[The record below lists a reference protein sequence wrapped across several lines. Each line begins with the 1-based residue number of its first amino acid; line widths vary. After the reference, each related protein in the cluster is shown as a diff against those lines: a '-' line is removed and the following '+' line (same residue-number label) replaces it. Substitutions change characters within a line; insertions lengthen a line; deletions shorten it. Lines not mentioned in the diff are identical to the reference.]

1 MRKILRKLI
10 TFIFCLLS
18 VLYSQTVSPSIP
30 ELIDQVN
37 IDNLIRHVRIL
48 SGEESVRINRVNTII
63 TSRQLGHPDHDMAAE
78 YLKATFK
85 EYGYSPVEQQFYRG
99 TGEICNLLAAHPGK
113 QYPNQ
118 KYILCAHYDS
128 INLFPNQP
136 APGADDNASG
146 IAAIL
151 EAARILKNIETDYT
165 IVFAL
170 WDAEEKGLWGSE
182 YYAFN
187 AARDNDTI
195 QGVINLDMIAYDPDD
210 KQLFSINTDDYA
222 NSIDLGNS
230 IYSIS
235 NTYIDSL
242 QPIIYN
248 PGSTQSDHR
257 KFWEHGYSA
266 IFIGEAFRDGADYPY
281 NHYSTDTIDKFN
293 IKFFHNMS
301 KIALATITLLANIHV
316 SNVETE
322 FPIVLNNF
330 ILEQNYPNPFNASTV
345 IRYSLPH
352 SSYTT
357 LILYNLIGEEVAVL
371 VQKVQPTGF
380 HQVHLNV
387 SDLPTGVYIYRLQQK
402 ENISSRS
409 MLLIK

>member
-1 MRKILRKLI
+1 MQKKLRKLT

-48 SGEESVRINRVNTII
+48 SGEESVRINRVNTTI
-63 TSRQLGHPDHDMAAE
+63 TSRQLGHLDHDMAAE

-85 EYGYSPVEQQFYRG
+85 EYGYSPAEQQFYRG
-99 TGEICNLLAAHPGK
+99 DAEICNLLATHRGK

-128 INLFPNQP
+128 INLLNNEP
-136 APGADDNASG
+136 APGANDNASG
-146 IAAIL
+146 IAAVL

-195 QGVINLDMIAYDPDD
+195 RGVINLDMIAYDPDD
-210 KQLFSINTDDYA
+210 KQLFSINIDDFA

-242 QPIIYN
+242 QPMIYY

-266 IFIGEAFRDGADYPY
+266 VFIGEAFRDGADYPF

-293 IKFFHNMS
+293 FKFFHNMS
-301 KIALATITLLANIHV
+301 KLALATITVLANIHA
-316 SNVETE
+316 SDIED
-322 FPIVLNNF
+322 ILNDF

-352 SSYTT
+352 TSYTT
-357 LILYNLIGEEVAVL
+357 LILYNLIGEEVFVL
-371 VQKVQPTGF
+371 VQKVQPSGT
-380 HQVHLNV
+380 HQIHLNV
-387 SDLPTGVYIYRLQQK
+387 SDLPTGVYLYRLQQK

>member
-1 MRKILRKLI
+1 MRKKLRKLI

-18 VLYSQTVSPSIP
+18 VLYSQTISPTIP

-48 SGEESVRINRVNTII
+48 SGVESVRINRVNTII
-63 TSRQLGHPDHDMAAE
+63 TSRQLEHPDHDMAAE

-99 TGEICNLLAAHPGK
+99 TAEICNLLATHTGK

-128 INLFPNQP
+128 INLFPNEP

-182 YYAFN
+182 HYAFN

-195 QGVINLDMIAYDPDD
+195 RGVINLDMIAYDPDD

-242 QPIIYN
+242 QPMIYY

-266 IFIGEAFRDGADYPY
+266 VFIGEAFRDGADYPF

-293 IKFFHNMS
+293 FKFFHSMS
-301 KIALATITLLANIHV
+301 KLALATITALANIHV
-316 SNVETE
+316 SD
-322 FPIVLNNF
+322 IVNDF
-330 ILEQNYPNPFNASTV
+330 FLEQNYPNPFNSSTV
-345 IRYSLPH
+345 ICYTLPH
-352 SSYTT
+352 SSFTT
-357 LILYNLIGEEVAVL
+357 LILYNLIGEKVSTL
-371 VQKVQPTGF
+371 VQKVQPPGL

>member
-1 MRKILRKLI
+1 MQKKLRKLT

-48 SGEESVRINRVNTII
+48 SGEESVRINRVNTTI
-63 TSRQLGHPDHDMAAE
+63 TSRQLGHLDHDMAAE

-85 EYGYSPVEQQFYRG
+85 EYGYSPAEQQFYRG
-99 TGEICNLLAAHPGK
+99 DAEICNLLATHRGK

-128 INLFPNQP
+128 INLLNNEP
-136 APGADDNASG
+136 APGANDNASG
-146 IAAIL
+146 IAAVL

-195 QGVINLDMIAYDPDD
+195 RGVINLDMIAYDPDD
-210 KQLFSINTDDYA
+210 KQLFSINIDDFA

-242 QPIIYN
+242 QPMIYY

-266 IFIGEAFRDGADYPY
+266 VFIGEAFRDGADYPF

-293 IKFFHNMS
+293 FKFFHNMS
-301 KIALATITLLANIHV
+301 KLALATITVLANIYV
-316 SNVETE
+316 SDVEAE
-322 FPIVLNNF
+322 SPIVLNDF
-330 ILEQNYPNPFNASTV
+330 FLEQNYPNPFNASTV

-352 SSYTT
+352 TSYTT
-357 LILYNLIGEEVAVL
+357 LILYNLIGEEVFVL
-371 VQKVQPTGF
+371 VQKVQPSGT
-380 HQVHLNV
+380 HQIHLNV
-387 SDLPTGVYIYRLQQK
+387 SDLPTGVYLYRLQQK